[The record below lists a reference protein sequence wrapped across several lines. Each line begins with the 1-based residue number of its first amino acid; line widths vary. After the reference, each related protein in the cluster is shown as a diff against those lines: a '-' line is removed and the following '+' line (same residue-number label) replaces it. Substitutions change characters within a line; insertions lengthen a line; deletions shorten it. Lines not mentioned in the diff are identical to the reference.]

1 MDALKA
7 VNLGVRFVLEL
18 CALAALAYWGWKA
31 GDRMPAKL
39 LLGIG
44 APLVAAVVWGL
55 FVAPKATFDVGDGL
69 RLALE
74 LVVFGCAVA
83 ALVAAGRIGLGV
95 ALGVVYAVNRVLMAV
110 WDQ

>member
-1 MDALKA
+1 MDGLKA

-31 GDRMPAKL
+31 GDRLPVKL

-44 APLVAAVVWGL
+44 APLLAAVVWGL
-55 FVAPKATFDVGDGL
+55 FVAPKATFDAGGGV

-83 ALVAAGRIGLGV
+83 ALVAAGGTGIAV
-95 ALGVVYAVNRVLMAV
+95 ALAVIYAVNRVSIAV